1 MRAMPDRFHLLY
13 IDREA
18 ADDYPDCVNVCF
30 WYVPRRMRSAAN
42 KGGREWEEELGR
54 VSDQVCLFSVYQI
67 GL

>member
-30 WYVPRRMRSAAN
+30 WYVPRRMRSAAADR
-42 KGGREWEEELGR
+42 GGREWEEELGR
-54 VSDQVCLFSVYQI
+54 VSE
-67 GL
+67 